1 MKSTDDFNAEELLKV
16 MLQVAKNRRQLSGI
30 EKKLDLKIGKVSV
43 YRTQEIINILERNG
57 WISTHLV
64 VPNQPQNPSIKI
76 FPFISSEGEGL
87 TPKGEDELNRRI
99 ENFNKERKNK
109 KKNTLIRVL
118 EWIIAPLVIAFLI
131 WFFGLNGNRQAEHSD
146 NIPDIQEQI
155 KTDYDHI
162 QSQIT
167 DIESELLNDTL
178 DMDSPRYKEL
188 IRMDDSL

>member
-1 MKSTDDFNAEELLKV
+1 M
-16 MLQVAKNRRQLSGI
+16 
-30 EKKLDLKIGKVSV
+30 
-43 YRTQEIINILERNG
+43 
-57 WISTHLV
+57 
-64 VPNQPQNPSIKI
+64 
-76 FPFISSEGEGL
+76 

-146 NIPDIQEQI
+146 NIPNIQEQI